1 MITYTK
7 EEIIPSTA
15 VSRNFGDILNK
26 LSKHTLS
33 KVAVIRNNKI
43 EAIILP
49 IETYENIFNNSELS
63 EHLELTKLIKE
74 RESTESI
81 IDFKTVLTELVETQK

>member
-1 MITYTK
+1 MIAYTK